1 MRKAFLRAVCTVML
15 YVFLVTSCAT
25 QYQRITGFVPT
36 AKPGAVSIPGTLR
49 VEPLVVTGPTKY
61 GRDMGEI
68 ITPPPPHV
76 ENLEEYLT
84 QATADYLKADRLF
97 AGVSVEG
104 EGDYVLTGN
113 LTGFRLAVRT
123 PTGWIILAIAGSAA
137 FVVGIGAFGVYVIA
151 NIATCS
157 EIGFPAWIWW
167 TMGGGAAATA
177 AGTIGGFASEYLAG
191 EVNIDYEL
199 TDGGGRTVLT
209 GTYSGYAEDADLEA
223 YNRVVSTATND
234 CLGKLSAD
242 LAAALAP

>member
-1 MRKAFLRAVCTVML
+1 MRKAFLRAACTATL

-36 AKPGAVSIPGTLR
+36 AKPGAAASSGTLR
-49 VEPLVVTGPTKY
+49 VEPLIVTGPTKY
-61 GRDMGEI
+61 ARDMGEI
-68 ITPPPPHV
+68 ITQPPPHV

-84 QATADYLKADRLF
+84 QATADYLGAGRLF
-97 AGVSVEG
+97 GGVSAEG
-104 EGDYVLTGN
+104 EADYVLTGN
-113 LTGFRLAVRT
+113 LSSFYLAVRT

-137 FVVGIGAFGVYVIA
+137 FVVGIGAFGIYVIA

-191 EVNIDYEL
+191 EMVIDYAL
-199 TDGGGRTVLT
+199 TDGGGRTVMS
-209 GTYSGYAEDADLEA
+209 GTYTGYAEDADLEA
-223 YNRVVSTATND
+223 YNRVVSAATND
-234 CLGKLSAD
+234 CLGKLATD

>member
-1 MRKAFLRAVCTVML
+1 MRKAFLRAVCTAML

-49 VEPLVVTGPTKY
+49 VESLIVTGPTKY

-84 QATADYLKADRLF
+84 LATADYLKAGRLF
-97 AGVSVEG
+97 GAVSISE
-104 EGDYVLTGN
+104 EGDYVLKGD
-113 LTGFRLAVRT
+113 LTGFCLAVRT
-123 PTGWIILAIAGSAA
+123 PTGWIILAIAGSVA
-137 FVVGIGAFGVYVIA
+137 FVVGMGALGVYIIA
-151 NIATCS
+151 NLATCS
-157 EIGFPAWIWW
+157 EVGFPAWIWW
-167 TMGGGAAATA
+167 TLGGGAAATT
-177 AGTIGGFASEYLAG
+177 AGTIGGFAGEYLAA
-191 EVNIDYEL
+191 EVDIDYAL
-199 TDGGGRTVLT
+199 TDAGGRTVMS

-223 YNRVVSTATND
+223 YNRVVSAATND
-234 CLGKLSAD
+234 CLGRFSTD

>member
-1 MRKAFLRAVCTVML
+1 MRKAFLRAVCTAML

-36 AKPGAVSIPGTLR
+36 AKPGEATTSGTLR
-49 VEPLVVTGPTKY
+49 VEPLIVTGPTKY

-68 ITPPPPHV
+68 ITQPPPHV

-113 LTGFRLAVRT
+113 LTGFCLAVRT

-137 FVVGIGAFGVYVIA
+137 FVVGFGALGVYVIA

-167 TMGGGAAATA
+167 TMGGGVTAATT
-177 AGTIGGFASEYLAG
+177 GIIGGFASEYLAG
-191 EVNIDYEL
+191 EVQIDYAL
-199 TDGGGRTVLT
+199 TDGEGLTVVS

-223 YNRVVSTATND
+223 YNRVVGAATND
-234 CLGKLSAD
+234 CLGQLSAD